1 MSKMYSTANLSD
13 KELKEQGNRLFD
25 LHKYEDAAS
34 CYTKAIMKNPGQA
47 LYYTNRALCHLK
59 LKRWESVCKDCRW
72 ALDIDPCLMKGH
84 FFLGLALL
92 ELELFDEAV
101 KYLQRGKYNE
111 THFLSSFSSVEQVFD
126 IYLSLK
132 KNTAVDLAKEQK
144 LNYGDDITSVL
155 RLAKK
160 RRFQIREE
168 QRITQDIELQTYLNQ
183 LIVDDAKRNLAAL
196 QEQET
201 TKDSDTETNSAE
213 FARRKEEIEEKRD
226 TCISRL
232 NDLFAKVDER
242 RRKREVPDYLCGKIS
257 FEILQEPVI
266 TPSGITY
273 ERKDIEEH
281 LQRVGHFDPV
291 TRVRLTQD
299 QLIPNLAMKEVVDT
313 FLQENEWA
321 LHY

>member
-25 LHKYEDAAS
+25 LHKYEDAAN
-34 CYTKAIMKNPGQA
+34 CYTKAIIKNPDQA
-47 LYYTNRALCHLK
+47 LYFTNRALCHLK
-59 LKRWESVCKDCRW
+59 LKQWESVCKDCRR

-101 KYLQRGKYNE
+101 KHLQR
-111 THFLSSFSSVEQVFD
+111 
-126 IYLSLK
+126 
-132 KNTAVDLAKEQK
+132 AVDLAKEQK

-155 RLAKK
+155 RQARK
-160 RRFQIREE
+160 RRFQVREE
-168 QRITQDIELQTYLNQ
+168 QRIAQDIELQTYLSQ
-183 LIVDDAKRNLAAL
+183 LVVDDAKHNLSAL

-201 TKDSDTETNSAE
+201 TKDSDTDASSTE

-226 TCISRL
+226 TFISRL